1 MKICC
6 LFDDVQSEPF
16 PADLSVQ
23 KEWDSILYK
32 HIYEGL
38 LSRESVP
45 AERARLLAVASEDS
59 SNWLNAIPV
68 PDLGLKMD
76 DQSLRLAVG
85 LRLGSE
91 MVVPHKCTCG
101 QLVDPWARHGLSC
114 KKAKGT
120 QPRHY
125 AVNGLIKRAMAAAGM
140 PADLEPEGLCKNIKK
155 QPDVVTLIPWSEG
168 KHVVWDYTCHDTVCQ
183 SYVGGTSREAGK
195 AADEA
200 EQAKNTTYNEL
211 AAKFVV
217 VPIANETFGSWG
229 TLSLH
234 FIRPIGD
241 RIVARTGNKR
251 ATYDLLQ
258 NISMTVQK
266 GNIASILGT
275 PPVRK
280 HDELFNL

>member
-1 MKICC
+1 MSFIVPLRHKI
-6 LFDDVQSEPF
+6 LV
-16 PADLSVQ
+16 
-23 KEWDSILYK
+23 
-32 HIYEGL
+32 
-38 LSRESVP
+38 
-45 AERARLLAVASEDS
+45 
-59 SNWLNAIPV
+59 LNTKKG
-68 PDLGLKMD
+68 DW
-76 DQSLRLAVG
+76 
-85 LRLGSE
+85 
-91 MVVPHKCTCG
+91 
-101 QLVDPWARHGLSC
+101 WARHGLSC
-114 KKAKGT
+114 KKAKGR

-140 PADLEPEGLCKNIKK
+140 PADVEPEGLCKNIKK
-155 QPDVVTLIPWSEG
+155 QPDGVTLFPWSEG

-275 PPVRK
+275 SPVRK